1 MNLVAHVAG
10 VPVEEALLSLSS
22 VGGALLVARGWLA
35 LHWRRRANVDTQAES
50 SASNRSSTSGA

>member
-1 MNLVAHVAG
+1 MNLLAHVAG

-35 LHWRRRANVDTQAES
+35 LHWRRRAKADAHARW
-50 SASNRSSTSGA
+50 SASHR